1 MPFSACTQTI
11 TNTINWAAAYIL
23 NRPSSGVA
31 SIANEPALTNANLIA
46 ATILG
51 PPFAWQWNRAITT
64 FNTVIGTS
72 DYVVSLPTFGYIEKA
87 TLTYTIP
94 NNPQIVEI
102 QVSPLLAASGKPNR
116 PMQIAIANDD
126 NAGDITFR
134 LLPIP
139 DQVYTVTVTYQ
150 NAPVRITS
158 LSQTWAPIPDK
169 YNFLYERAMLAHLHA
184 MYDAATYA
192 MELQLFLR
200 QLVGCSE
207 GLSDIAKAIFLED
220 RLAQFRT
227 QAYVQN
233 SVGATQKK
241 AI

>member
-1 MPFSACTQTI
+1 MPFSACT
-11 TNTINWAAAYIL
+11 NTIQSTVNWCLAYTL
-23 NRPSSGVA
+23 TRPPTGVA
-31 SIANEPALTNANLIA
+31 GIANEPALTNANLIA

-51 PPFAWQWNRAITT
+51 PPFAWQWNRATAT
-64 FNTVIGTS
+64 FNTVIGMS
-72 DYVVSLPTFGYIEKA
+72 DYTVSLPNFGYIEKA
-87 TLTYTIP
+87 TLTYANP

-116 PMQIAIANDD
+116 PSLITIANDD
-126 NAGDITFR
+126 NAGNITFR
-134 LLPIP
+134 LTAIP
-139 DQVYTVTVTYQ
+139 DQVYTVTVIYQ
-150 NAPVRITS
+150 NAPIRITS

-169 YNFLYERAMLAHLHA
+169 YNFLYERAMLAQLRA
-184 MYDAATYA
+184 TYDAATYV

-207 GLSDIAKAIFLED
+207 GLSDTAKAIFLED

-227 QAYVQN
+227 EAFAQSAI
-233 SVGATQKK
+233 GGTQKK